1 MLSAQISSLQALPSP
16 TIKSSQPDVFM
27 RVPHEEIFNLESP
40 SGSPVGYSSIDRP
53 TDYRE
58 AKVS

>member
-1 MLSAQISSLQALPSP
+1 
-16 TIKSSQPDVFM
+16 M

-58 AKVS
+58 AKVSGISIGSKQFPFFSRGRRE

>member
-1 MLSAQISSLQALPSP
+1 ML
-16 TIKSSQPDVFM
+16 
-27 RVPHEEIFNLESP
+27 VPHEEIFNLESP

-58 AKVS
+58 VKVFGISIGSFISFLEAGGNERRIKATI